1 MSESIFLK
9 FGFFRPHEHICHL
22 YSNESECLEIGT
34 KFMIHGI
41 KNRNKCIFITDGAVP
56 SAFNNRLI
64 ESGFDI
70 IKLKK
75 AKDLEQISI
84 NRSIKEAREPKE
96 FAKFLNKKIDETFN
110 KGGYTVRI
118 LISNKYTYLD
128 YSHTELLLKKILLEK
143 ISQEKPVV
151 MMNQYK
157 IDKLSSKD
165 VINIFRSHSNIV
177 LNDQLY
183 ESPLYQPPKI
193 LLKELEDEESRVNE
207 LTPKE
212 KTILRMIVTGLSNK
226 TIAKELSISVKTV
239 ETHRA
244 NIMNKLDIHK
254 LVDLVK
260 FGIRNRII

>member
-9 FGFFRPHEHICHL
+9 FGFFKPHEHICHL

-34 KFMIHGI
+34 KFIVHGI
-41 KNRNKCIFITDGAVP
+41 KNRNKCIFITDGVVP
-56 SAFNNRLI
+56 TAFNNRLI

-70 IKLKK
+70 VGLKR
-75 AKDLEQISI
+75 AKDLEQISM
-84 NRSIKEAREPKE
+84 NPNLKETRDPKE
-96 FAKFLNKKIDETFN
+96 FARYLNKKVDETFN

-128 YSHTELLLKKILLEK
+128 YSHIELLLKKVLLEK
-143 ISQEKPVV
+143 ISQEKPVII
-151 MMNQYK
+151 MSQYK

-165 VINIFRSHSNIV
+165 VINIFRSHSKII
-177 LNDQLY
+177 LDDQFY
-183 ESPLYQPPKI
+183 ESPLYQPPKT
-193 LLKELEDEESRVNE
+193 LLEELEDESSRIDE

-212 KTILRMIVTGLSNK
+212 KTILRLIVSGLSNK
-226 TIAKELSISVKTV
+226 SIAKELSISVKTV

-260 FGIRNRII
+260 FGIRNRLI